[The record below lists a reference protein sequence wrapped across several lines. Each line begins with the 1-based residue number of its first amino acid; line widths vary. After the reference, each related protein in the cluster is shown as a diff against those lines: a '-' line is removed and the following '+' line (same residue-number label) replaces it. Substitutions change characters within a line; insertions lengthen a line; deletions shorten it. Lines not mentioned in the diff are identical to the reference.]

1 MAPRKPTPLPDGILE
16 TNNKNG
22 HDSVMFYDDEEIPR
36 GMRLL
41 MINERI
47 LQLDDYCQRGLQEV
61 DAACEIWRNL
71 QTERDPGERLRIL
84 GEGEALL
91 RDAIAVARAYS
102 QQIPDPNKLKR
113 FLGTGKRVNALIR
126 LLNNLIMATFN
137 FTQQMEDMMANCR
150 ALRRHLE
157 KNRSICVPVRAA
169 A

>member
-1 MAPRKPTPLPDGILE
+1 MEEAT
-16 TNNKNG
+16 TNG
-22 HDSVMFYDDEEIPR
+22 HDSVMFYDDDEIPR

-41 MINERI
+41 MISERI

-71 QTERDPGERLRIL
+71 QTERDPGRRLHIL

-91 RDAIAVARAYS
+91 GGAIAVARAYS
-102 QQIPDPNKLKR
+102 LRIPNPHKLR
-113 FLGTGKRVNALIR
+113 RSLGKGKRVDALIR
-126 LLNNLIMATFN
+126 HLNSLSITLLR
-137 FTQQMEDMMANCR
+137 FTQRMEEMMTNCR

-157 KNRSICVPVRAA
+157 KSRSFEAPVQAA